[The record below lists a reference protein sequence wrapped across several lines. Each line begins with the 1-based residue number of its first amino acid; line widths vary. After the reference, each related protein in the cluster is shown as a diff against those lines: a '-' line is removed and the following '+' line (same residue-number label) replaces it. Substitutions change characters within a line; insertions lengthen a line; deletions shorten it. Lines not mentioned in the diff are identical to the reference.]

1 MAARAARRFCR
12 CLVVILSKE
21 KATEGAL
28 NSPGCWWATEGALKK
43 SSL

>member
-28 NSPGCWWATEGALKK
+28 NSPGVAGGQLKGH
-43 SSL
+43 